1 MVKGKA
7 TCKTLKTIR
16 KQIAEA
22 NDIKYE
28 PHECHYEGPC
38 MGTCPA
44 CEAEVR
50 YIEQQLSL
58 RRHLGKAVAIIG
70 LSAGLSALTAT
81 PAMAQTPVKN
91 NQEEKVLRTGEV
103 VVQEE
108 PKDENYIFGVV
119 EQMPSFPG
127 GNKALMK
134 FLDDNLRYPAE
145 ARAMGIQ
152 GRVVVT
158 FVVERDG
165 NIDSIKVIKK
175 VSPELDREAL
185 RVIRLMPKWNP
196 GKQNGKTVRTKY
208 TIPIIFKPS

>member
-1 MVKGKA
+1 
-7 TCKTLKTIR
+7 
-16 KQIAEA
+16 
-22 NDIKYE
+22 
-28 PHECHYEGPC
+28 

-58 RRHLGKAVAIIG
+58 RRQLGKAVAIIG

-91 NQEEKVLRTGEV
+91 NQEEKVLRAGEV

-152 GRVVVT
+152 GRVIVT

-208 TIPIIFKPS
+208 TIPVIFKPS

>member
-58 RRHLGKAVAIIG
+58 RRQLGKAVAIIG
-70 LSAGLSALTAT
+70 LSAGLSALTAI

-91 NQEEKVLRTGEV
+91 NQEEKVLRAGEV

-108 PKDENYIFGVV
+108 PKDENYSFGVV

-134 FLDDNLRYPAE
+134 FLDDNLR
-145 ARAMGIQ
+145 
-152 GRVVVT
+152 
-158 FVVERDG
+158 
-165 NIDSIKVIKK
+165 
-175 VSPELDREAL
+175 
-185 RVIRLMPKWNP
+185 
-196 GKQNGKTVRTKY
+196 
-208 TIPIIFKPS
+208 